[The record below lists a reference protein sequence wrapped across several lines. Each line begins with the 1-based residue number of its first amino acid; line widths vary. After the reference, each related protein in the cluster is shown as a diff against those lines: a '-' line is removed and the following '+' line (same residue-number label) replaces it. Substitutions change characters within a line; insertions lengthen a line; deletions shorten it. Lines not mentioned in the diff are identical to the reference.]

1 MPGGFL
7 GEVDWDRRYREGFY
21 NGVLEPHDLIKRFYH
36 EIPKGVV
43 IDIAMGT
50 GRDAAF
56 LSAKGYNVIGIEKS
70 REAIKVFQRE
80 FGGHHGGVSCIIGD
94 ADFLPFRD
102 NIAQGVVVFYF
113 LIRGIMGD
121 IKAML
126 KKGGILIYET
136 FLKRQN
142 TIDRWRNPEYLL
154 NDGELYSYFSDLE
167 LLFYEEVISRAG
179 KKDKAIA
186 RFVGRK
192 I

>member
-1 MPGGFL
+1 L